1 MHSYHS
7 QVPIQFKIEVLQLE
21 LLLHFIICNTSAALF
36 DNYQTLF
43 AFFCEAI
50 LYFKPYY

>member
-7 QVPIQFKIEVLQLE
+7 QVPNQFKIEVLQ